1 MSLVQAIDLQ
11 LLRFKLF
18 QISAILLEVSSLCTG
33 TGWNSWLMNFDLVFL
48 TDSFFSKMKPS
59 EFISF
64 LAFHIEV
71 AMVNRI
77 ENGNES
83 QICWMITKYYRN
95 PDGRFFP
102 AQICLQIFFWLRLK
116 LMAMF
121 IVDFV
126 YYAFLV
132 EEKKN
137 VLCT

>member
-1 MSLVQAIDLQ
+1 MKYTSITCQIEIFGSLYSNSFQEQMPLVQAIDLQ

-59 EFISF
+59 EFTSF
-64 LAFHIEV
+64 IAFYIEV

-83 QICWMITKYYRN
+83 PICWMTTNIIEI
-95 PDGRFFP
+95 
-102 AQICLQIFFWLRLK
+102 Q
-116 LMAMF
+116 M
-121 IVDFV
+121 VDFSQWV
-126 YYAFLV
+126 KEL
-132 EEKKN
+132 N
-137 VLCT
+137 QQ

>member
-1 MSLVQAIDLQ
+1 MSN
-11 LLRFKLF
+11 FKDGGL
-18 QISAILLEVSSLCTG
+18 
-33 TGWNSWLMNFDLVFL
+33 LMNFDLVFL

-83 QICWMITKYYRN
+83 QICWMTTKYYRN

-102 AQICLQIFFWLRLK
+102 VGQGVESAVKFGFWIIFKKSDILFPKTYKYFCAWLPWYYGYQTTTVLLYFCCDKRQIWLFLK
-116 LMAMF
+116 E
-121 IVDFV
+121 IVS
-126 YYAFLV
+126 L
-132 EEKKN
+132 
-137 VLCT
+137 